1 FRNVDPSYQKP
12 PARELTMSPGE
23 LRRYDV
29 TVERLGIVN
38 LTVLEAQDAG
48 AVAQADNVTV
58 RATLTTGT
66 GEFVASTVNGFV
78 SFARLVPGT
87 WRLAVV
93 DPADPTGETELVATH
108 VDIDLNQ
115 EIAAQ
120 LVMTSGLPTFTFHV

>member
-1 FRNVDPSYQKP
+1 EVSFRNVDPSYQKP
-12 PARELTMSPGE
+12 PAREISMSPGE

-38 LTVLEAQDAG
+38 LTELEAQDAG

-66 GEFVASTVNGFV
+66 GERVSSTVNGFV
-78 SFARLVPGT
+78 SFDSLAPGT

-93 DPADPTGETELVATH
+93 DPADPSGDSELVA
-108 VDIDLNQ
+108 
-115 EIAAQ
+115 
-120 LVMTSGLPTFTFHV
+120 